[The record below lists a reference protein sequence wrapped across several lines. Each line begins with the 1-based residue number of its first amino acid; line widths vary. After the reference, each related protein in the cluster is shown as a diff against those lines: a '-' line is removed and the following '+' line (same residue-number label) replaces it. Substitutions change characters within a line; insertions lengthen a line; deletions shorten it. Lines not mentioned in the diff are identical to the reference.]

1 MGAEGPLVGSPVF
14 KTDGDGAPVLVCS
27 IRTRPRQLRTAL
39 SARGSAGAA
48 KPLGLVWKLA
58 MCPAARDFGPLASDF
73 FAGILT
79 DFKEESRCP
88 ADERPAVWAYRK
100 FSNKARPGRAV
111 LRFQPRPTAQ
121 PLAAVPPYG
130 CGVPLAGTALGSR
143 LGAALRAAI

>member
-1 MGAEGPLVGSPVF
+1 MGAEGPLVGPPVF

-39 SARGSAGAA
+39 LVRGSAGAA
-48 KPLGLVWKLA
+48 KPLSLVWKLA

-88 ADERPAVWAYRK
+88 ADERPVVWAYRK
-100 FSNKARPGRAV
+100 FSNKARPGGSS
-111 LRFQPRPTAQ
+111 LPTATRCAG
-121 PLAAVPPYG
+121 LAVGGRP
-130 CGVPLAGTALGSR
+130 AGGHVR
-143 LGAALRAAI
+143 KI